1 MPRNSNKKVTPM
13 AANPRRAF
21 HYHANAHVLSGR
33 FTRPIQHLI
42 EVQGASSLPT
52 IGGHGKARVENFAL
66 EHFVSFKRG
75 YTHVSGSPQEIDGVT
90 HHTTLV
96 TAVVEGLNLLDVVTA
111 DRIVARFASNYAM
124 NDKPSEPQF
133 TFIGSRFENLQ
144 IAGCPAKIEL
154 DVDLFEKMPT
164 FQDARNEFK
173 SNRDL
178 RKIAEDA
185 FGISEQP
192 REVPENGAILCSI
205 VDVKKLATDCPGVR
219 RKGHCFVIPKFG
231 KLFLGEILMR
241 PGHRTL
247 TMVRFELGSPV
258 EGSGTIVQLDSN
270 GQPVPPP
277 L

>member
-1 MPRNSNKKVTPM
+1 M
-13 AANPRRAF
+13 AANPRRTF

-33 FTRPIQHLI
+33 FARPIQHLI

-52 IGGHGKARVENFAL
+52 IGGHGKARVDSFAL

-75 YTHVSGSPQEIDGVT
+75 YTHVSGSPQEVDGVT

-96 TAVVEGLNLLDVVTA
+96 TAVVEGLNLLDIVTA

-144 IAGCPAKIEL
+144 IAGCPTRIEL
-154 DVDLFEKMPT
+154 DVNLFEKIPT
-164 FQDARNEFK
+164 FKDAIKEFN

-178 RKIAEDA
+178 RKIAADA
-185 FGISEQP
+185 FETDEQHDGK
-192 REVPENGAILCSI
+192 EDGAILCSI
-205 VDVKKLATDCPGVR
+205 VDVKKLETDCPGVH
-219 RKGHCFVIPKFG
+219 RKGHCFIVPKFG
-231 KLFLGEILMR
+231 RLFLGEILMR

-247 TMVRFELGSPV
+247 TMVRFKLGSPI
-258 EGSGTIVQLDSN
+258 EGDGTIVQLDSD
-270 GQPVPPP
+270 GQPFPPSR
-277 L
+277 